1 MELMITH
8 VESLYNKND
17 FNAYSR
23 GDIITINH
31 GSLKGVNGK
40 VIELRNN
47 KIYLQIDSLSAQ
59 VEIQYS

>member
-1 MELMITH
+1 
-8 VESLYNKND
+8 
-17 FNAYSR
+17 
-23 GDIITINH
+23 
-31 GSLKGVNGK
+31 LKGVNGR